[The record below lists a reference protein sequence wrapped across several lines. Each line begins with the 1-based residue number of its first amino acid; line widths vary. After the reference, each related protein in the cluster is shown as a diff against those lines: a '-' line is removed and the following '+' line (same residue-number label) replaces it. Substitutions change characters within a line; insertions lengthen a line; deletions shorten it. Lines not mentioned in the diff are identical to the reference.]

1 MARKR
6 VFHYRNMRGLISYCR
21 EADIYIVKVDRI
33 IYGANRI
40 PDVTGATIIEL
51 EINFHNAVDQ
61 YYDERRERHANI
73 GMARMVKMK
82 NEIEAFKR
90 EFAWELMFDHDLQEE
105 LSMMYARFF
114 EVAHAYAQR

>member
-6 VFHYRNMRGLISYCR
+6 VFHYHNMRGLISYCR
-21 EADIYIVKVDRI
+21 EADTYTVKADRI

-40 PDVTGATIIEL
+40 PDVTGATIIEV

-61 YYDERRERHANI
+61 YYDERRERHTNI
-73 GMARMVKMK
+73 RMARMVKMK

-90 EFAWELMFDHDLQEE
+90 EFAWELMFDQDLQDE
-105 LSMMYARFF
+105 LNEMYAKFF
-114 EVAHAYAQR
+114 EAASLYAQR